1 MTRTQVN
8 LKLGDSFKLMKLI
21 EAEYVEKK
29 LTDIQF
35 AEYATH
41 QLGFGVNS
49 DHVFNRRTQ
58 LGIAAT
64 RTVAAAENKVN
75 KKNSDKDALFDMIC
89 ALEARVVALE
99 KLLVSDVVKGAK
111 V

>member
-8 LKLGDSFKLMKLI
+8 LKLGDSFKLMKLL

-35 AEYATH
+35 AEYATQ

-49 DHVFNRRTQ
+49 DHVYNRRTQ

-64 RTVAAAENKVN
+64 RTVTATENKTN
-75 KKNSDKDALFDMIC
+75 KKKSDKDALFDMIC
-89 ALEARVVALE
+89 ALETRVVNLE
-99 KLLVSDVVKGAK
+99 KLLVVKMAGK
-111 V
+111 

>member
-1 MTRTQVN
+1 MARVQVN
-8 LKLGDSFKLMKLI
+8 LKLGDSFKLMKLL

-35 AEYATH
+35 AEYATQ

-58 LGIAAT
+58 LGIPAT
-64 RTVAAAENKVN
+64 RTVATAENRAS
-75 KKNSDKDALFDMIC
+75 KKKSDKEALFDMIC
-89 ALEARVVALE
+89 ALETRVVNLE
-99 KLLVSDVVKGAK
+99 KLIVVKMAGK
-111 V
+111 

>member
-1 MTRTQVN
+1 MTRMQVN
-8 LKLGDSFKLMKLI
+8 LKLGDSFKLMKLL
-21 EAEYVEKK
+21 EAEYTEKK

-41 QLGFGVNS
+41 QLGFSVNS

-64 RTVAAAENKVN
+64 RTVATAENKVN
-75 KKNSDKDALFDMIC
+75 KKKSDKDALFEMLC
-89 ALEARVVALE
+89 ALEARVVTLE
-99 KLLVSDVVKGAK
+99 KLLVSKASGK
-111 V
+111 

>member
-1 MTRTQVN
+1 MQVN
-8 LKLGDSFKLMKLI
+8 LKLGDSFKLMKLL
-21 EAEYVEKK
+21 EAEYAEKK

-41 QLGFGVNS
+41 HLGFGVNS

-64 RTVAAAENKVN
+64 RTVATAENKIN
-75 KKNSDKDALFDMIC
+75 KKNSDKDVLFEMLC
-89 ALEARVVALE
+89 ALEQRIVTLE
-99 KLLVSDVVKGAK
+99 KLVVNRIAVK
-111 V
+111 